1 MISILFFGRSGN
13 TSSIANKRK
22 NIVVGNERA
31 LRAKRAWTAL
41 HQAVSNEVLTDL
53 NAFAQKRR
61 HFLYVTS
68 IQPHLM
74 HCAKEKPFASIS
86 LLS

>member
-1 MISILFFGRSGN
+1 MIFWAVVEILQ
-13 TSSIANKRK
+13 ALHCNKRK

-31 LRAKRAWTAL
+31 LRAKRAWAAL

-68 IQPHLM
+68 IQPLFCVM
-74 HCAKEKPFASIS
+74 PTKI
-86 LLS
+86 LLAAPLC